1 MKAGNRALICFG
13 LNNPVNLVNPVRT
26 QPSSTSIS
34 IPNNS
39 IPLASTGLF
48 GSDVPTIHSLY
59 SLHSVRTAFSL
70 IEIGLALGIIS
81 FALVGIIGLFP
92 VAMKSALESQRETR
106 AAHIAQQIF
115 TDLSSLSGTNRFLIT
130 GTNFST
136 DRITVN
142 LSSSDPIPPVYFDAE
157 GYAMGNIAA
166 VDATYGATVL
176 ITPNNPISGLAQVQ
190 TTVSTPTAAAETN
203 RSSYTFVTL
212 MNTQ

>member
-1 MKAGNRALICFG
+1 MKEETNINRTGSGQTRQRPASPSPLMGTNEFLLAG
-13 LNNPVNLVNPVRT
+13 NPVNLVNPVRT
-26 QPSSTSIS
+26 
-34 IPNNS
+34 
-39 IPLASTGLF
+39 
-48 GSDVPTIHSLY
+48 
-59 SLHSVRTAFSL
+59 AFSL
-70 IEIGLALGIIS
+70 IEIVLALGIIS